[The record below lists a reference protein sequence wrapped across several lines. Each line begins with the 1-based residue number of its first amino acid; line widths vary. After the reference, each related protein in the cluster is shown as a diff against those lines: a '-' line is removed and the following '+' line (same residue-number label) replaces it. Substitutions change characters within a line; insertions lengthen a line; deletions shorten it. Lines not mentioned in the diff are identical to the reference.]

1 MVSNILEDIGF
12 KDLISSQVKST
23 LEFLLQKDQ
32 EFSVTVNIQ
41 ATTFDPELPKAI
53 KDQLQNFSLFTL
65 TNYTYTTI
73 KVTDEFMS
81 FEAGFGAENFGSVVK
96 VPLHSVFQIVIDE
109 SILFLNPVA
118 TVDKFNKANTD
129 EDKRDS
135 MSVFKSNPNNKKFK

>member
-23 LEFLLQKDQ
+23 LEFLLQKEQ
-32 EFSVTVNIQ
+32 EFSVTVNIE
-41 ATTFDPELPKAI
+41 ATTFDPELPKEI
-53 KDQLQNFSLFTL
+53 KAQLQNFSLFTL

-73 KVTDEFMS
+73 EVTDEYMS
-81 FEAGFGAENFGSVVK
+81 FEEGFGADNYGSVVK
-96 VPLHSVFQIVIDE
+96 VPLQSIFQIVIDE

>member
-23 LEFLLQKDQ
+23 LEFLLQKEQ
-32 EFSVTVNIQ
+32 EFSVTVNIE
-41 ATTFDPELPKAI
+41 ATTFDPELPKEI
-53 KDQLQNFSLFTL
+53 KAQLQNFSLFTL

-73 KVTDEFMS
+73 EVTDEYMS
-81 FEAGFGAENFGSVVK
+81 FEAGFGADNYGSVVK
-96 VPLHSVFQIVIDE
+96 VPLQSIFQIVIDE